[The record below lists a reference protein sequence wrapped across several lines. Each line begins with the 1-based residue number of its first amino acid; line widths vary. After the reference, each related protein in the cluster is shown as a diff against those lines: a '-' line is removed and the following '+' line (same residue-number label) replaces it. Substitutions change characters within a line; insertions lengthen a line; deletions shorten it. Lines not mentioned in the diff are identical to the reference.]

1 MALHETQTDFYPT
14 SPTCA
19 VRSTAGAVMACAP
32 LRSCLRRQQEVPS
45 QPPPS
50 RLIKFPESAFYQSD
64 RQRFDRTSQAADAIS
79 VSLSEEPGTAVTI
92 RNFLAVR
99 NYDAIKVS
107 HLRYTRY
114 L

>member
-1 MALHETQTDFYPT
+1 MALHETQTDFLPNVT
-14 SPTCA
+14 D
-19 VRSTAGAVMACAP
+19 
-32 LRSCLRRQQEVPS
+32 LRRPFNGGRSNGVCAATLLLT
-45 QPPPS
+45 PPEGSTPPDSPS

-64 RQRFDRTSQAADAIS
+64 RQRSDRTYQAADAIS

-92 RNFLAVR
+92 RNFLAIR